1 MMIRLFLVLLFI
13 LVLATFMRLLGQNKQ
28 PETEFNFPV
37 YDGSDLGM
45 TYTPSGI
52 SFKVWAPSAVG
63 VRLYLYAEGEGGL
76 PEQMINLESDK
87 STGVWSIRLNGD
99 FKERYYTIQIQ
110 RPNMG
115 WIEETPD
122 PYAKAVGV
130 NGRRAQIVDL
140 TKTNPVG
147 WTEDKSPEL
156 KQPTDIVLYEL
167 HVRDFSSNP
176 NSGLNN
182 KGKYL
187 AFTEKGT
194 RSPEGLSTGID
205 HLRDLGITHVHLLP
219 VFDYRSVDES
229 RPSDGQY
236 NWGYDPENYNVPE
249 GSYASNAD
257 DGAVRIREFKQ
268 MVQSLHQNG
277 IRVVMDVVYNHTG
290 ATGGSVFDRTVPG
303 YYYRQRPDGS
313 YSDASACG
321 NETASERPMV
331 RKYIVESVLYWAREY
346 HIDGFRFDLMGIHD
360 IETMNAV
367 TKALHELDPTI
378 FVYGEG
384 WTAGSSPLPDEQR
397 ALKANVAWL
406 DATAAFS
413 DDIRDGLRG
422 HVFTHTDQGFA
433 SGKPGLAESIKFGIV
448 ASTLHPQIDYSKVKY
463 SKKPWAREPW
473 QTITYVSCHDNH
485 TLWDRLAITNPNAS
499 ESDRIRMHKLAHAV
513 VFTSQGVAFMH
524 AGEEM
529 LRTKQGVEN
538 SYNAPDSINWLDWS
552 RKTQY
557 NDVFEYTQGLIALRK
572 NHPAFRMPTTA
583 LIKEHLEFLPVTG
596 YDELAV
602 AYLLKNN
609 ANGDAWKT
617 ILVLLNGNENNHFFK
632 LPEGRW
638 RLVVADSVIMED
650 SGIFLTG
657 EGTFVPPISAMVL
670 VREE

>member
-1 MMIRLFLVLLFI
+1 MRLF
-13 LVLATFMRLLGQNKQ
+13 GQNKHPQ
-28 PETEFNFPV
+28 TEFNYPV
-37 YDGSDLGM
+37 YEGSDLGI
-45 TYTPSGI
+45 TYTPSGC
-52 SFKVWAPSAVG
+52 SFKVWSPSSDA
-63 VRLYLYAEGEGGL
+63 VRLHLYAAGEGGL
-76 PEQMINLESDK
+76 PERTYDLLPDK
-87 STGVWSIRLNGD
+87 SSGLWQTQISGD
-99 FKERYYTIQIQ
+99 QKGRYYTIQIQ
-110 RPNMG
+110 RPNIG
-115 WIEETPD
+115 WIDETPD

-130 NGRRAQIVDL
+130 NGRRAQIVDPSD
-140 TKTNPVG
+140 TDPAG
-147 WTEDKSPEL
+147 WDQDKRPDL
-156 KQPTDIVLYEL
+156 IHPTDIVLYEL
-167 HVRDFSSNP
+167 HVRDFSSNA
-176 NSGLNN
+176 NSGLKN

-187 AFTEKGT
+187 AFTETGS
-194 RSPEGLSTGID
+194 RSPEGESTGID
-205 HLRDLGITHVHLLP
+205 HLMDLGITHVHLLP

-229 RPSDGQY
+229 RPADGQY
-236 NWGYDPENYNVPE
+236 NWGYDPENYNTPE
-249 GSYASNAD
+249 GSYATNAT

-268 MVQSLHQNG
+268 MVLSLHQNG

-290 ATGGSVFDRTVPG
+290 ATGGSVFERTVPG

-367 TKALHELDPTI
+367 TTALHEFDPTI

-397 ALKANVAWL
+397 ALKANVARL

-422 HVFTHTDQGFA
+422 HVFTHTDPGFA

-448 ASTLHPQIDYSKVKY
+448 ASTQHPQVDYSKVKY
-463 SKKPWAREPW
+463 SQKPWAREPW

-485 TLWDRLAITNPNAS
+485 TLWDRLAVTNPTAS

-529 LRTKQGVEN
+529 LRTKHGVEN

-552 RKTQY
+552 RKMEY
-557 NDVFEYTQGLIALRK
+557 NDVYTYTKGLITLRK
-572 NHPAFRMPTTA
+572 NHPAFRMTSA
-583 LIKEHLEFLPVTG
+583 AMIRDHLEFLPAYG
-596 YDELAV
+596 SDDHAV
-602 AYLLKNN
+602 SYLLKNN
-609 ANGDAWKT
+609 ANGDSWKT
-617 ILVLLNGNENNHFFK
+617 ILVIINGGPKGHYFK
-632 LPEGRW
+632 LPSGRW
-638 RLVVADSVIMED
+638 RIVLDENTIDENNLRYLS
-650 SGIFLTG
+650 G
-657 EGTFVPPISAMVL
+657 EGTALPPISAMVL
-670 VREE
+670 VKVE

>member
-1 MMIRLFLVLLFI
+1 MMFRLFLVLLFV
-13 LVLATFMRLLGQNKQ
+13 LVFAVCMRLSGQHKQ
-28 PETEFNFPV
+28 PQTEFEYPV
-37 YDGSDLGM
+37 YTGSDLGM
-45 TYTPSGI
+45 SYTPSGC
-52 SFKVWAPSAVG
+52 SFKVWSPSSVA
-63 VRLYLYAEGEGGL
+63 VRLHLYTAGEGSK
-76 PEQMINLESDK
+76 PEQTYDLVPDK
-87 STGVWSIRLNGD
+87 TTGLWQTQIGGD
-99 FKERYYTIQIQ
+99 QKGRYYTIQIQ
-110 RPNMG
+110 RPNTG
-115 WIEETPD
+115 WIDETPD

-130 NGRRAQIVDL
+130 NGHRAQIVDL
-140 TKTNPVG
+140 AETNPAG
-147 WTEDKSPEL
+147 WTQDQRPKL

-176 NSGLNN
+176 NSGIKN

-194 RSPEGLSTGID
+194 QSPQGQVTGID

-229 RPSDGQY
+229 RPADGQY
-236 NWGYDPENYNVPE
+236 NWGYDPENYNTPE
-249 GSYASNAD
+249 GSYATNAA

-290 ATGGSVFDRTVPG
+290 VTGGSVFERTVPG

-331 RKYIVESVLYWAREY
+331 RKYIVESVLYWAHEY

-384 WTAGSSPLPDEQR
+384 WTAGSSPLPDDKR
-397 ALKANVAWL
+397 AIKANVARL

-422 HVFTHTDQGFA
+422 HVFTHTDRGFV

-448 ASTLHPQIDYSKVKY
+448 ASTQHPQVDYSKVKY
-463 SKKPWAREPW
+463 SQKPWAREPW

-485 TLWDRLAITNPNAS
+485 TLWDRLAVTNPNAS
-499 ESDRIRMHKLAHAV
+499 EGDRIRMHKLAHAI

-529 LRTKQGVEN
+529 LRTKHGVEN

-552 RKTQY
+552 RKLEH
-557 NDVFEYTQGLIALRK
+557 NDVYSYTKGLIALRK
-572 NHPAFRMPTTA
+572 NHPAFRMPTA
-583 LIKEHLEFLPVTG
+583 AMIREHLDFLPMEDARGQV
-596 YDELAV
+596 V
-602 AYLLKNN
+602 AYQINNN

-617 ILVLLNGNENNHFFK
+617 ILVWLNGSDQTYAFP
-632 LPEGRW
+632 LPAGRW
-638 RLVVADSVIMED
+638 RIVLDANKVDED
-650 SGIFLTG
+650 SKSFLTASRHK
-657 EGTFVPPISAMVL
+657 VPPISAMVL
-670 VREE
+670 VKVE